1 MKHLKKVLALVIAMV
16 MVMAMGATVF
26 AEGEDTPVPTA
37 APAYD
42 HPLKVTGLAK
52 DDQAHFYQV
61 LEWVGE
67 ADGNVAGWKAKDP
80 FDSVLTKEELTK
92 MLVGTPA
99 SEGVEAVAATGMT
112 AELAGK
118 LARAAVGDGTVVK
131 VTGTEAELNN
141 PAAGMYMALITPADA
156 DTVYNPVFVSADFDK
171 SKGDSTAITS
181 GYADEA
187 AAKKST
193 LELTKTAETTEDNWD
208 DKKSNTTAVGDT
220 VTFTVNTTIPAYGT
234 VYEHPHFVMKDT
246 LTALKLNKDSV
257 TVKDL
262 NKGEDYTVDATD
274 SGYTIT
280 FTENFLKKQAAPLP
294 IEVTYSAIV
303 TSDASKA
310 VNEEDNEVSIEYS
323 HNPNDEDDY
332 DVKKDTTQHYT
343 FSLDAEGVGEGET
356 VSGKKTS
363 ELVKI
368 GVDAQGNPITQTEE
382 TSEITNTEKWKG
394 SLEGAVFGLFTDEA
408 GTVPY
413 KAKKADGTE
422 GDAVTATTGSDGRM
436 NFKGLDAGTY
446 YLKEISAPAGYVT
459 SSTVTKVEIKAE
471 FDTVK
476 VTEWWNGSKFV
487 STKPTSGTAKE
498 VTYETEIL
506 KKYEVIVGGV
516 QTATY
521 TFTNKKETNSTDIQW
536 ENAELVEKPYK
547 FENKKGAELPSTG
560 GVGTTMFY
568 IIGSILVLGAGILLV
583 TRRRMSVQ

>member
-118 LARAAVGDGTVVK
+118 LARAAKGDGTVVK

-246 LTALKLNKDSV
+246 LTALKLNQDSV

-476 VTEWWNGSKFV
+476 VTEWWNGSEFV